1 MSAKNTKRTV
11 AVKERAGVPKT
22 EKIFMVRRTFPGVTY
37 GPIPL
42 ERGRLIRMLGLKN
55 DQQMLRLEYIEELM
69 NPDSVTPSECGQCG
83 GEFVGMPER
92 DQHFQRVHKD
102 VLRQREQTIHDLTN
116 KQRDALL
123 AKTGTYGP
131 DDVGIRPTFTPDEMS
146 DERIIE
152 RENKIAPLAMD
163 KTAASRK

>member
-1 MSAKNTKRTV
+1 MAKKTTKRGR
-11 AVKERAGVPKT
+11 AVKERVGVPKT

-42 ERGRLIRMLGLKN
+42 ERGRLIRMHGFSN
-55 DQQMLRLEYIEELM
+55 DQKMLRLEYIEELL
-69 NPDSVTPSECGQCG
+69 NPEAVTPSECGQCG

-102 VLRQREQTIHDLTN
+102 VLRKREQTVHDMTER
-116 KQRDALL
+116 QRDKLL

-131 DDVGIRPTFTPDEMS
+131 SDVGFSTNSTPDELS

-152 RENKIAPLAMD
+152 REDKIAPLALD